1 MSNPI
6 CVIGAGIVGVSTA
19 LWLQRQGQRVILID
33 RDTPGQAASYGNAGL
48 IAQWAS
54 VPVNTPGIW
63 RDLPSM
69 LFNPKSAL
77 FIRWKYLPKMIPWLT
92 QFMMNATDTKARA
105 VTKSLHGLLYDAV
118 DQHKNLARGT
128 PVEKW
133 IADSKFSYIYKTR
146 ADYEA
151 SSYSWNLKRELGFEP
166 QLFQGHEVQE
176 QEPNLGQGIGFMA
189 QLSGH
194 GHILNPGEYVRNLAL
209 VFEQQG
215 GTFIQT
221 TVTDFTKSNGTVT
234 AVLTEQ
240 GPIECSNVVVTSG
253 IWSKSLMQRL
263 GLNIPLETERGYHI
277 MFKNASGK
285 PSHPLMAAGKFAIT
299 PMGDDLRCA
308 GTVELGG
315 LDLPR
320 SSAPL
325 DIIRDF
331 IKIALPNLEA
341 QDTTEWMGF
350 RPSTPDSMPLIGNIT
365 GTNIYTGFGHQHMGL
380 TAGPKTGQILA
391 QMMTNHPINAD
402 YSAFDP
408 NRYT

>member
-19 LWLQRQGQRVILID
+19 LWLQRHGERVILID
-33 RDTPGQAASYGNAGL
+33 RDTPGQAASFGNAGL

-77 FIRWKYLPKMIPWLT
+77 FIRWPYLPKMIPWLT

-105 VTKSLHGLLYDAV
+105 VTKSLHGLLYDAL

-128 PVEKW
+128 TVERW

-151 SSYSWNLKRELGFEP
+151 SQYSWNLKRELGFEP
-166 QLFQGHEVQE
+166 QLFHGPEVQE
-176 QEPNLGQGIGFMA
+176 QEPNIGTGIQFMA

-221 TVTDFTKSNGTVT
+221 TVTDFTKTNGQVT
-234 AVLTEQ
+234 QVLTQQ
-240 GPIECSNVVVTSG
+240 GPIDCAKVVITSG
-253 IWSKSLMQRL
+253 IWSKPLMQRL
-263 GLNIPLETERGYHI
+263 GLKIPLETERGYHI
-277 MFKNASGK
+277 VFKNATGK

-320 SSAPL
+320 STAPL
-325 DIIRDF
+325 NIIRDF
-331 IKIALPNLEA
+331 ISVALPNLSA
-341 QDTTEWMGF
+341 TETSEWLGF
-350 RPSTPDSMPLIGNIT
+350 RPSTPDSMPLIGNIA
-365 GTNIYTGFGHQHMGL
+365 GTNIFTGFGHQHIGL
-380 TAGPKTGQILA
+380 TAGPKTGRILA
-391 QMMTNHPINAD
+391 QMITNQPMNAD

-408 NRYT
+408 NRYC